1 MNTPIRPN
9 DFRIK
14 EQDNDGSE
22 IERIY
27 YKSPEYV
34 VYRTKN
40 AIRIDFDDDC
50 MLLKEYSINHH
61 KLGVQLARIY
71 SWLPESLSWS
81 EPINRQ
87 IARAIVVNIMG
98 REDDAGKMLDHA
110 EERIKKLKNIQGK
123 LEYTLS
129 SFAVVGIMLVLLL
142 AFTSTCLNDYF
153 IYIAVAFCG
162 ALGGV
167 LSVATGY
174 ASLEID
180 IDATTKTNC
189 LIGASR
195 ILIAMAAG
203 LFMYFAISSE
213 VVLAF
218 LGKMSSHEGIF
229 LASMI
234 AGFSE
239 RLVPSIMSN
248 MSEKAEAEQSS
259 ESSV

>member
-1 MNTPIRPN
+1 MKEPINPN
-9 DFRIK
+9 DFRLN
-14 EQDNDGSE
+14 EVDNDGSN

-27 YKSPEYV
+27 YKSVEYV
-34 VYRTKN
+34 VYRTRN
-40 AIRIDFDDDC
+40 AIRIDFDDD
-50 MLLKEYSINHH
+50 LPSLKNYSDNHH

-98 REDDAGKMLDHA
+98 REDDAKQMLDHA
-110 EERIKKLKNIQGK
+110 EVRIKKLKEIQGK
-123 LEYTLS
+123 LQYTLS
-129 SFAVVGIMLVLLL
+129 SFAVVAVMLTLLIISQSVCKGGH
-142 AFTSTCLNDYF
+142 A

-174 ASLEID
+174 GSLDID
-180 IDATTKTNC
+180 IDATTATNC

-195 ILIAMAAG
+195 IVIAMSASV
-203 LFMYFAISSE
+203 FMYFAITSE
-213 VVLAF
+213 VLLAF
-218 LGKMSSHEGIF
+218 LGKLDSNAGIF
-229 LASMI
+229 LASII

-239 RLVPSIMSN
+239 RMVPNILSKMAES
-248 MSEKAEAEQSS
+248 AEAEQGA
-259 ESSV
+259 

>member
-1 MNTPIRPN
+1 MRTSIKPN
-9 DFRIK
+9 DFRI
-14 EQDNDGSE
+14 EEVDNDGSKV
-22 IERIY
+22 ERIY
-27 YKSPEYV
+27 YKSLEYV

-40 AIRIDFDDDC
+40 VIRIDFDDDC
-50 MLLKEYSINHH
+50 PSLPKYSKNHL

-98 REDDAGKMLDHA
+98 EEDDARKMLDHA
-110 EERIKKLKNIQGK
+110 EIRIKNLKDIQGK

-129 SFAVVGIMLVLLL
+129 SFAVAGLMLLL
-142 AFTSTCLNDYF
+142 LIVFNSSCLNDYH

-174 ASLEID
+174 ASLDID
-180 IDATTKTNC
+180 IDATTRTNC

-195 ILIAMAAG
+195 IAIAMAAA
-203 LFMYFAISSE
+203 LFMYFAIYSE
-213 VVLAF
+213 VLLAH
-218 LGKMSSHEGIF
+218 LGKLDSHVGIF
-229 LASMI
+229 LASMV

-239 RLVPSIMSN
+239 RLVPNIMSN
-248 MSEKAEAEQSS
+248 MSEKSECEQSS
-259 ESSV
+259 SGRA